1 MPGWCRVGSQGA
13 TIPLLNTP
21 HHHSTPHKDTH
32 VPLTSVPFK
41 PKQTQNL
48 SISYCFNAN
57 KDFHIRKPLLRT
69 AHIPNPQSK
78 LSRVR
83 TEYTDKLRKFASIP
97 YLEFARRRREILL
110 LSSGGWLWRM
120 RRNYGSDLLVLLAV
134 GYCIQGFRGFP
145 WLAMNFYLKDKLM
158 VNPGTLQFLLNTV
171 NLPMV
176 AKPLYGIFS
185 DAVYIGGAHR
195 LPYIVLGGLLQAVSW
210 GSIAFIPAAG
220 SSIAIM
226 AAFLILSNLG
236 ASIVE
241 VATDALVAECGKKH
255 KVDSSG
261 ELQSFAWMALTAGSV
276 LGNLFGGI
284 FVSQVD
290 AKTMFNVFVLLLTM
304 QVGTSLIVREESFG
318 LASVRAT
325 KIAECPN
332 PIQTKLHRF
341 SSLKN
346 SITDVS
352 TNNVIGLGWRGSSMV
367 TSFTRK
373 LSDIVEIVKK
383 PEIAYPLVFFAAS
396 YAMIPLLT
404 GTMFFY
410 QTQYLKIDPS
420 IFGLAKVVGQMGLM
434 LGSIFYNRLLKKVP
448 FRKLVCSVQILL
460 SVCMLSDIILVKQL
474 NIQLGI
480 PNEIFIFGASAF
492 VEAVAQFKVLPFT
505 VHFAQLC
512 PAGCEGSLM
521 SLVMSTHCLAS
532 IMSGYLGIALVSF
545 LGVSSENYSRL
556 PLGILIQSMATLVP
570 LVWISFIPDTKPAS
584 ERCRT

>member
-276 LGNLFGGI
+276 LGKNRL
-284 FVSQVD
+284 
-290 AKTMFNVFVLLLTM
+290 VL
-304 QVGTSLIVREESFG
+304 
-318 LASVRAT
+318 
-325 KIAECPN
+325 P
-332 PIQTKLHRF
+332 
-341 SSLKN
+341 N

-352 TNNVIGLGWRGSSMV
+352 TNNVIGLGWR
-367 TSFTRK
+367 
-373 LSDIVEIVKK
+373 
-383 PEIAYPLVFFAAS
+383 
-396 YAMIPLLT
+396 